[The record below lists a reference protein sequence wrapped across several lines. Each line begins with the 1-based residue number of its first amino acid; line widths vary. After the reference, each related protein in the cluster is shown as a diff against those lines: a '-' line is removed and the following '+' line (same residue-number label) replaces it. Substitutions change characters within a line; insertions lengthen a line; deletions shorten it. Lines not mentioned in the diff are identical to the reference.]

1 MVEDERQKPEVA
13 SLACARTPPGLG
25 RRAAAAAHDGAM
37 AVNAL
42 NLQLVIKEY
51 IIKMLNEAGV
61 GMKCLVLDDF
71 TVRHEPS
78 RLERCPRFSNE
89 TRTDLETP
97 VRAAEHRELRV
108 HAD

>member
-1 MVEDERQKPEVA
+1 MRA
-13 SLACARTPPGLG
+13 HPPGLG

-61 GMKCLVLDDF
+61 GMKCLVVDDF
-71 TVRHEPS
+71 TVRHEH
-78 RLERCPRFSNE
+78 LAFARCPRFSNA
-89 TRTDLETP
+89 TRY
-97 VRAAEHRELRV
+97 
-108 HAD
+108 